1 MLKAIGIILAVS
13 GLSVMA
19 FAEDIPDA
27 QSTSGPIPPAGVM
40 SIQMAAE
47 ATGTEVVIDQVPGY
61 AWRHGCGPTAVG
73 MVVGYYDR
81 MGFHKLIDGDSATQ
95 TNAVNQAIASQRGAG
110 DPGHYEDYSLPI
122 DNTGTGLLA
131 DKSESTAGD
140 AHSSDCIADYM
151 QASWSS
157 EGNYYGWSWNTDI
170 DDAFIG
176 FVNQQAPAYQPA
188 VNFYYRTLMTW
199 ALLQNEIDAG
209 RPMVFLVDTD
219 GDNRTDHF
227 VTVVGYRTS
236 PSNQYGCLDTWSP
249 YDEIRWYN
257 FEYKASG
264 VLWGIYEG
272 WAFELDETAI
282 TDGDINDDGVT
293 NLLDF
298 QILAAQWNGVPG
310 SPSADILAPKDGA
323 VDVFDLLVLANH
335 WLQ

>member
-1 MLKAIGIILAVS
+1 MLKAIGIIVAVS
-13 GLSVMA
+13 GLSAMA
-19 FAEDIPDA
+19 FAEDIPEA

-40 SIQMAAE
+40 SVQMAAAE
-47 ATGTEVVIDQVPGY
+47 TGTEVIIDQVPGY

-110 DPGHYEDYSLPI
+110 DPGHYEDYCLPM

-131 DKSESTAGD
+131 DKSELPDGD
-140 AHSSDCIADYM
+140 EHASDCIADYM
-151 QASWSS
+151 KASWSS
-157 EGNYYGWSWNTDI
+157 RKNYYGWSYSTEI
-170 DDAFIG
+170 DDSFIG
-176 FVNQQAPAYQPA
+176 FVEHQAPEQYNPT
-188 VNFYYRTLMTW
+188 VSSYYRTSMTW
-199 ALLQNEIDAG
+199 TLLQNEIDAG

-249 YDEIRWYN
+249 YDEIRWFN
-257 FEYKASG
+257 FEYLASG
-264 VLWGIYEG
+264 VSWGIWGG
-272 WAFELDETAI
+272 WAFELDEAAI

-298 QILAAQWNGVPG
+298 QILAAQWNAMCRIRPARI
-310 SPSADILAPKDGA
+310 SMPPKTA
-323 VDVFDLLVLANH
+323 R
-335 WLQ
+335 WMCWIY